1 MTQKR
6 LRSASK
12 QPKIDPIWRNKGTA
26 WAQLIKMNKDFYK
39 PWQKY
44 LYLFAHKKYD
54 YKVYNIKSQSSPN

>member
-6 LRSASK
+6 SRIASK

-26 WAQLIKMNKDFYK
+26 WAQLIKINSDFYK

-54 YKVYNIKSQSSPN
+54 YKI